1 MGMDL
6 ATITETAGVMAGE
19 TIKLKTNIMKRL
31 LLVLLVLGIFSC
43 SEQEELIQPSVELG
57 IYQWELNEN
66 LLYVFGEYELSIIQD
81 GVLSFDGNYS
91 LEDGLL
97 TIWDDTGYSLTRPL
111 DITKKGFLLDNME
124 NYIKIS
130 ETTTYTPLLK

>member
-19 TIKLKTNIMKRL
+19 TIKLKTNIMKKL

-97 TIWDDTGYSLTRPL
+97 TIWDETGYSLTRPL
-111 DITKKGFLLDNME
+111 EITNKGFLLDNME
-124 NYIKIS
+124 HYIKIS

>member
-1 MGMDL
+1 MFALLLTINYIKMKKL
-6 ATITETAGVMAGE
+6 A
-19 TIKLKTNIMKRL
+19 
-31 LLVLLVLGIFSC
+31 LVLLVLGFFSC

-81 GVLSFDGNYS
+81 GVVSFDGNYS

-97 TIWDDTGYSLTRPL
+97 TIWDEVGYSLTRPL
-111 DITKKGFLLDNME
+111 EMTSKGFLLDNME
-124 NYIKIS
+124 QYIKIA

>member
-1 MGMDL
+1 MSFICCMFAL
-6 ATITETAGVMAGE
+6 LL
-19 TIKLKTNIMKRL
+19 TIKQLKMKKVLL
-31 LLVLLVLGIFSC
+31 LLVLGLSTLTSC
-43 SEQEELIQPSVELG
+43 QDEELIQPSVELG

-66 LLYVFGEYELSIIQD
+66 LLYVFGEYELIIIQD

-97 TIWDDTGYSLTRPL
+97 TIWNEVGYSLTRPL
-111 DITKKGFLLDNME
+111 EMTSKGFLLDNME
-124 NYIKIS
+124 HYVKIA

>member
-1 MGMDL
+1 
-6 ATITETAGVMAGE
+6 
-19 TIKLKTNIMKRL
+19 MKKL

-111 DITKKGFLLDNME
+111 DITNKGFLLDNME
-124 NYIKIS
+124 HYIKIS